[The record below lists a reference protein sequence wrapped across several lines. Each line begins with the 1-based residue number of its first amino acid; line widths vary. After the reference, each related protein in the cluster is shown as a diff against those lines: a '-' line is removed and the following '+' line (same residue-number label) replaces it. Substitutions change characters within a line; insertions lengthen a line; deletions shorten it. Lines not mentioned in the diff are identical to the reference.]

1 MSEEKKP
8 LVVNIFD
15 KARLDATGVVE
26 IVSSTD
32 KEIYVKLEDSTMA
45 IFGEKMT
52 ITKLIPNEKMLSV
65 SGVILGVSYLSKPT
79 KKAFFSKVFK

>member
-32 KEIYVKLEDSTMA
+32 KEIYVKLDDVIGIVT
-45 IFGEKMT
+45 GEKMT
-52 ITKLIPNEKMLSV
+52 ITKLVPEDKLLSV
-65 SGVILGVSYLSKPT
+65 SGKIMGIAFQNKLQ
-79 KKAFFSKVFK
+79 KKSFLKKVFK